1 MGDVTLDATIYLHPS
16 NQLLDLVQNISDLPS
31 EIREALQ
38 QDDACLTVHMMKSIH
53 RLIDKKE
60 KKKFFEALQKSN
72 IQLPSPKY
80 PERNPEL
87 EARCQKL
94 RRQQEERE
102 YRELTK
108 NVRNLDS
115 GDEAPLSVQMKELN
129 AILIALVQFI
139 ISVTCGF
146 AFGYLAPYYF
156 YGSTNTGGKILCG
169 TFVAFLVG
177 MADLYFVIRDSLHNE
192 GYVLKKIQ

>member
-1 MGDVTLDATIYLHPS
+1 MGEVTLDSTIYIRPS
-16 NQLLDLVQNISDLPS
+16 KQLLQLIEDIQDLPTQ
-31 EIREALQ
+31 IRDAVDR
-38 QDDACLTVHMMKSIH
+38 DDGLTVDMMKSVH
-53 RLIDKKE
+53 RLIDKND
-60 KKKFFEALQKSN
+60 KKKLSEALQNSN
-72 IQLPSPKY
+72 MKLPSPKY

-94 RRQQEERE
+94 RRAQEERE

-108 NVRNLDS
+108 NVRSLDK

-129 AILIALVQFI
+129 AILIALLQFVV
-139 ISVTCGF
+139 SVACAFT
-146 AFGYLAPYYF
+146 FGYLAPYYF

-177 MADLYFVIRDSLHNE
+177 LADLYFVIRDSLHNE
-192 GYVLKKIQ
+192 GYILKKIE